1 MNEEVLK
8 DLYDR
13 AVSQGYTKSIEEF
26 QELLD
31 NNNDVL
37 NDNYNYVKGQGYQK
51 SIEDFST
58 LVGVK
63 KKDESDSISQED
75 RYGICYADRRG
86 RSYLIGCFRSNRG
99 SKP

>member
-26 QELLD
+26 QELL
-31 NNNDVL
+31 NNNDDVL
-37 NDNYNYVKGQGYQK
+37 NDNYNHVKSQGYQK

-63 KKDESDSISQED
+63 KKTSPILFLKRLLRNLLHKQSRKKLSHRMFPRQ
-75 RYGICYADRRG
+75 
-86 RSYLIGCFRSNRG
+86 
-99 SKP
+99 